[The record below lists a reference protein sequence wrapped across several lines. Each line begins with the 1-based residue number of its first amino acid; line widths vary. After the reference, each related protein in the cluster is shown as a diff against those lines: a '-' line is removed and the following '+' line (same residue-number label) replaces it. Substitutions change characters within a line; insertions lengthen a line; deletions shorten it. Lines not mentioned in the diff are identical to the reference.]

1 MKLRG
6 PRCAPTRLTLSLNEF
21 MLGGAWG
28 RAYQRRSRPCRVSC
42 SATDDDTLTDVVMWI
57 CGVGWGRVA
66 EVLRVL

>member
-6 PRCAPTRLTLSLNEF
+6 PRCAPTRYALSLNEF
-21 MLGGAWG
+21 MLGRAWG
-28 RAYQRRSRPCRVSC
+28 RAYQRRSRPCRVC